1 MRMRN
6 IRYAVGIVLQVLGR
20 SCFRSRLSATG
31 CRAGH
36 GRRFDLG
43 DDFMCFDFPP
53 GWPYLF
59 FFDMSDFLICAHL
72 ANGSRR
78 KSEKCFPLQ
87 PKLNQDSER
96 REDTILIEIRYEG
109 PGIAKEKNAKRL
121 SSGKMLNI
129 TGAA

>member
-1 MRMRN
+1 MRLGLYSKGLVGAAFAAGFPQLAAELATDAVSIWVMTSCVSIF
-6 IRYAVGIVLQVLGR
+6 IRLAV
-20 SCFRSRLSATG
+20 S
-31 CRAGH
+31 
-36 GRRFDLG
+36 
-43 DDFMCFDFPP
+43 
-53 GWPYLF
+53 F
-59 FFDMSDFLICAHL
+59 FFDMSDFFICAHL

-109 PGIAKEKNAKRL
+109 PGIAKKKNAKRL